1 MDSEKH
7 RFLLVN
13 PARLR
18 MLMERTGTG
27 AGITHRELAKNV
39 GIPHGTI
46 DHLLSGDV
54 RTQPADI
61 AYAISQVLG
70 VDHLVLW
77 APTGRSI
84 PADGPTPAL
93 AGTP

>member
-1 MDSEKH
+1 MEPAKH

-13 PARLR
+13 PDRLR
-18 MLMERTGTG
+18 MLMARTGTG
-27 AGITHRELAKNV
+27 SAITLRALAAEV
-39 GIPHGTI
+39 GVPHGTI
-46 DHLLSGDV
+46 DHLLSGEV
-54 RTQPADI
+54 RTQPAEV
-61 AYAISQVLG
+61 AYAISRVLG
-70 VDHLVLW
+70 VDPLVLW

>member
-1 MDSEKH
+1 MEHAKH
-7 RFLLVN
+7 RFRLVN
-13 PARLR
+13 PDRLR
-18 MLMERTGTG
+18 MLMARTGTG
-27 AGITHRELAKNV
+27 AAITQRALAAEV
-39 GIPHGTI
+39 GIPHSTI

-54 RTQPADI
+54 RTQPAEVAYDI
-61 AYAISQVLG
+61 ARVLG

-84 PADGPTPAL
+84 PADGATPAL

>member
-1 MDSEKH
+1 MDPAKH

-27 AGITHRELAKNV
+27 ASITQRALASEV
-39 GIPHGTI
+39 GIAHGTI

-54 RTQPADI
+54 RTQPADV
-61 AYAISQVLG
+61 AYAISRVLG

-84 PADGPTPAL
+84 PVEGATPAL